1 MLACTSP
8 ARCDKSLPAV
18 EKDQELCGTDLAYL
32 YFISFVFLCS
42 FLVSYYFCAL
52 TNSIIHCGYNIFLVT
67 FECLLEKNSL
77 PSNPRVIKQC
87 EKKKSNKIVL
97 PKLRI
102 RRWKKINIIMIK
114 AILTKIIL
122 LIIIMILIILSKPV
136 RR

>member
-18 EKDQELCGTDLAYL
+18 EKDQDLCGTDLAYL

-42 FLVSYYFCAL
+42 FLVSCYFCAL
-52 TNSIIHCGYNIFLVT
+52 TNSIIHGGYNIFLVT

-87 EKKKSNKIVL
+87 GKKIQQIVL

-102 RRWKKINIIMIK
+102 KRWKKINIIMIK
-114 AILTKIIL
+114 AILIKIML
-122 LIIIMILIILSKPV
+122 LIIIMILIIISKPV